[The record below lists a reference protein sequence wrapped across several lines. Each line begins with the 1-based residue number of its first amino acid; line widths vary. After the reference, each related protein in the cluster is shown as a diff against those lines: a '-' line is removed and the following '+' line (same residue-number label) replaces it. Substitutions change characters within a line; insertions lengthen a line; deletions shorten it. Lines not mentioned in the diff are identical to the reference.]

1 MRRIFSLLI
10 LFCLCGPAY
19 PQTYEGKVIG
29 VSDGDTITILIGG
42 RTQLK
47 VRLAEIDAPEKSQA
61 FGQRSKQSLSD
72 LVFGKQVKVEQQDWD
87 RYGRVV
93 GRVYADGLDVNAEQV
108 KRGTAWVYRKYA
120 HDQALFALEQ
130 EAKNNKRSLW
140 ADPHAIPPWEYRHG
154 GKPASRN
161 ALSVESKQALGK
173 QAQTSSGSHQCGAK
187 RYCGDMVSCEE
198 ARLYLTHC
206 GLNKLDRDGDGV
218 PCEALCE

>member
-72 LVFGKQVKVEQQDWD
+72 LVFGKQVKVEQQGPGPL
-87 RYGRVV
+87 RPGRRTDLCGRSGCQRQAGQAWHGV
-93 GRVYADGLDVNAEQV
+93 G
-108 KRGTAWVYRKYA
+108 
-120 HDQALFALEQ
+120 
-130 EAKNNKRSLW
+130 
-140 ADPHAIPPWEYRHG
+140 
-154 GKPASRN
+154 
-161 ALSVESKQALGK
+161 LS
-173 QAQTSSGSHQCGAK
+173 
-187 RYCGDMVSCEE
+187 
-198 ARLYLTHC
+198 
-206 GLNKLDRDGDGV
+206 
-218 PCEALCE
+218 